1 MIFSI
6 LIIDVFQKNMRKIW
20 LVVLIFFYV
29 CRSIKESGGS
39 LKVYLKCNK
48 FKINMLRCC
57 MFFILK
63 NMHFK
68 FILSC
73 QQLNLFRRYYLI
85 SIDCRLNNRMSPC
98 SLIIKFNFKLFIM
111 KNKNKFQEWMKT
123 ASLFAVFIL
132 LSLGNLTAQCINN
145 SSYGGGILDNT
156 MTTPT
161 TYSNGNW
168 ATEYAPTTV
177 ADAGQYEIGSTVAS
191 DYLTVTDDL
200 NNVITHGAQPVTVTF
215 ATAGSY
221 RVHITTDAACNTNTN
236 SRNLTAE
243 FLSPPGCIMTS
254 PFASATLSS
263 TSTSPVNITTCQYA
277 SEYATLTIQDAGQYE
292 FTSSVATDYITF
304 TDNND
309 NIIAAGITPLQ
320 VNVSSTGT
328 YRTHYAADVS
338 CNTDNSCR
346 TTTGEFLG
354 GQSVPCLY
362 PAPFSEDFNSGSLP
376 TCWTNTSSNS
386 GSANGLWK
394 FSGSAAYGA
403 GSNGKS
409 AGTYAW
415 TDGSTPAV
423 NDVTLITPLIDV
435 TTLTTPMLS
444 FEWFSNNTNNPGDN
458 TTLYIEVNNGS
469 GWTNVATLAGDDPN
483 WVQEDIILTAYA
495 NDTIEI
501 RFINDQTT
509 TSSSA
514 FYNDILLDDV
524 SVVEAPTCLPVDSL
538 LTTNATSNSVDVSWV
553 DPGTG
558 QNWIVEHGPA
568 GFTPGTGTAAI
579 VTGTPYT
586 VTNLSQG
593 TVYDFYVRSDCGG
606 GDSSTYTGP
615 ITDTTSC
622 GGGLA
627 GTYTIDGSQPT
638 GGTNF
643 NSFND
648 IIQEMMLCGIS
659 GAVHV
664 DVQSGTYNEQVYVGT
679 IPGASATNTV
689 TFKGVDPATSI
700 LTFEQNVSADRYT
713 LRMEN
718 TSYLT
723 FDSLT
728 IEAQSSG
735 TYGWIAHIMENTTD
749 ITLRNCSL
757 LTDVS
762 TTSSLAEGVIVSG
775 SNTSYTTG
783 ASGVSNITLEDNYI
797 LGGYNG
803 IRFNG
808 NFGNEVQNVTIEGNH
823 LDDPYYYGIYL
834 LRNDGVTIENNAVDV
849 RSTGTDFSAGIYF
862 SSTDDYQ
869 IIGNTLR
876 GMGRYGI
883 YNTNGGG
890 TSTSRAAI
898 VNNAIGGGFR
908 SNSTLTSGIRILN
921 TSSQYIDIIHNS
933 INVDQ
938 PSGRGLNVSN
948 TSPSNLR
955 IWNNNLAHTPG
966 SGTGY
971 ALYVSSTNSIED
983 IDYNNYY
990 SDGSNFVYYG
1000 SARADLATLQG
1011 VNTPANNDA
1020 NSVSADPLFL
1030 AFDHLLPL
1038 SNAIDN
1044 EGLGIPQI
1052 PIDIEGNPRDPNNPS
1067 IGAYE
1072 FTAPNGDVSLD
1083 EVRLSASECLGSND
1097 SIYFEVSNNLG
1108 STINFGNDPLNFT
1121 WQVTGPVNS
1130 TGTVTVSS
1138 GSLAVGNSAEFGGD
1152 GVDMSVPGNYVIS
1165 LAYIDTNAVND
1176 VVAND
1181 TLMNTF
1187 NVDVDPLLAVSPK
1200 IDTVNV
1206 IGDSVDLTAQSPFF
1220 PGGDFFFTEV
1230 CHYNGFGTGGNSA
1243 AWLVADDYVEITGV
1257 PNSDLDGY
1265 TLEQWNTSSLQS
1277 THTFPSGTVLGPNG
1291 TAVIAVGQLGSS
1303 TPDPQN
1309 YYYHGNGSYTS
1320 SFSSGGSAGRIL
1332 LDPAGSIIDAV
1343 GYSGFSG
1350 YTFPAASNVTASDW
1364 SGNTGSTSGTAGM
1377 RLEGADVNSVTNW
1390 SVVTSANP
1398 QDANVVNT
1406 NVTVP
1411 APASLTGFSWNFQSA
1426 VIDTNVETTVGPFT
1440 VPGIYE
1446 YIAEYTGTPCG
1457 TLYDTAT
1464 VVVLFTDID
1473 VVAAN
1478 DPSCNQGTD
1487 GQIEVTSLGGQAPFT
1502 YAWSDDPNRTGNTAS
1517 GLVAGT
1523 YGVTVTDA
1531 NNVSDSTTITLTN
1544 PAQFPL
1550 SFNMTPSSCGN
1561 ADGQLDVSINGGSSP
1576 YTYAWS
1582 SGGSAALETGLTGGS
1597 QYTVTVTDANG
1608 CVSIDSANVSDA
1620 GAPALTFNIVN
1631 DIDCATDT
1639 DGEVAVSVS
1648 GGALPY
1654 SYNWSNSSTN
1664 ATLSNVAGGNYSVTV
1679 TDSLGC
1685 SVVGTVS
1692 LNDPDTLE
1700 ITSATVNNV
1709 TCNGSAN
1716 GSIQIAVAG
1725 GTLPYSYNWS
1735 NNSNSP
1741 SISGLAPG
1749 SYSGTVTDANGCQ
1762 VVGGPVTVSQPA
1774 APLTAS
1780 VTSTTNVS
1788 CNGGN
1793 DGEGT
1798 VAAAGGTAPYTY
1810 TWSNA
1815 GTGAT
1820 QTGLSA
1826 GSYIVTITDDN
1837 NCQTLQSV
1845 NISQPSALQSVILSS
1860 QDVSCNGGSD
1870 GTATAVA
1877 QGGTSPYT
1885 YAWSNASTGAMA
1897 MGLSQGSYDVTVT
1910 DDNGCTSISSVVIG
1924 EPSALTASISNT
1936 TDVTCFGANNG
1947 TATVTATGGTPGYTY
1962 AWSNNQGNPT
1972 ATGLGAGSYD
1982 VTVTDANG
1990 CNTIVS
1996 TTITEPTALSASLS
2010 ATHVGCN
2017 GGSDGELEAVV
2028 SGGTSPYS
2036 YNWSNGDTNATADSL
2051 TAGLYLVTV
2060 SDANGCNTILS
2071 NFVNEPS
2078 ALTTSLSITSEIT
2091 CNGETDGEVMVN
2103 VQGGTS
2109 PYSFAWSN
2117 SDSTMNAS
2125 NLGAGMVHVTVTD
2138 ANGCMIED
2146 SVSLSEPDVL
2156 AVSIENDEDATCFGY
2171 ANGSGEAI
2179 VQGGTMPYSYSWT
2192 TGTQTAT
2199 ANNLPAGINEI
2210 TVTDANGCMATGTVE
2225 IEEPAQIDTSLVVEN
2240 NGALIAN
2247 AAGSDVTYQWWD
2259 CEAEEIVA
2267 GASGQYFEPAD
2278 NGNFAL
2284 IINEAGCQDTSACF
2298 ELTRVSAGDL
2308 AGETNTFE
2316 VYPNP
2321 NRGQFNVRITGN
2333 SEEPVQLDVMDMQG
2347 KQLLSKNIG
2356 RLSGELVEELNIN
2369 LAAGVYFVKVIRDG
2383 EMSIKRVVVQ

>member
-1 MIFSI
+1 
-6 LIIDVFQKNMRKIW
+6 MR
-20 LVVLIFFYV
+20 
-29 CRSIKESGGS
+29 
-39 LKVYLKCNK
+39 
-48 FKINMLRCC
+48 
-57 MFFILK
+57 
-63 NMHFK
+63 
-68 FILSC
+68 
-73 QQLNLFRRYYLI
+73 
-85 SIDCRLNNRMSPC
+85 
-98 SLIIKFNFKLFIM
+98 
-111 KNKNKFQEWMKT
+111 NKNKFQDWMKT

-145 SSYGGGILDNT
+145 SSYGGGTLNNT

-161 TYSNGNW
+161 TYSFGNW

-177 ADAGQYEIGSTVAS
+177 ADAGQYQIGSTIAS
-191 DYLTVTDDL
+191 DYLTVTDD
-200 NNVITHGAQPVTVTF
+200 NNVVVTHGAQPLNVTF
-215 ATAGSY
+215 TTTGNY
-221 RVHITTDAACNTNTN
+221 RVHINTDALCGTNTA
-236 SRNLTAE
+236 SRSLTAE

-254 PFASATLSS
+254 PYGSATLSS
-263 TSTSPVNITTCQYA
+263 SSTSPVNITTCQFA

-328 YRTHYAADVS
+328 YRTHYAADAS

-346 TTTGEFLG
+346 TTTGEYLSG
-354 GQSVPCLY
+354 TSIPCLSA
-362 PAPFSEDFNSGSLP
+362 APFSEDFNSGSLP
-376 TCWTNTSSNS
+376 NCWTNNSSNPS
-386 GSANGLWK
+386 GNGLWK
-394 FSGSAAYGA
+394 FTGTPGYAA
-403 GSNGKS
+403 GSNGKT

-415 TDGSTPAV
+415 TDGSTPATA
-423 NDVTLITPLIDV
+423 DVTLTTPLIDV
-435 TTLTTPMLS
+435 TALNVPMLS

-458 TTLYIEVNNGS
+458 TTLHIEVNNGS
-469 GWTNVATLAGDDPN
+469 GWTNVASLAGDDPN

-509 TSSSA
+509 AGTA

-538 LTTNATSNSVDVSWV
+538 QTANVGTNSLDLSWV

-558 QNWIVEHGPA
+558 SVWVVEYGPA
-568 GFTPGTGTAAI
+568 GFTPGTGTAAN
-579 VTGTPYT
+579 TTSSPYT
-586 VTNLSQG
+586 VSGLNPG
-593 TVYDFYVRSDCGG
+593 TIYDFYVRADCGG
-606 GDSSTYTGP
+606 GDSATNTGP
-615 ITDTTSC
+615 VTDTTSC
-622 GGGLA
+622 GAGLS
-627 GTYTIDGSQPT
+627 GNFTIDGSQST
-638 GGTNF
+638 AGTNY
-643 NSFND
+643 NSFAD
-648 IIQEMMLCGIS
+648 IVNEMLVCGIS
-659 GAVHV
+659 GPVNV
-664 DVQSGTYNEQVYVGT
+664 DVQPGTYNEQVYLGA

-689 TFKGVDPATSI
+689 TFKGVDPATTI
-700 LTFEQNVSADRYT
+700 LTFEQNQSNDRYT
-713 LRMEN
+713 VRFDG
-718 TSYLT
+718 SSHIT

-735 TYGWIAHIMENTTD
+735 TYGWVVHIMDNTSD
-749 ITLRNCSL
+749 ITLRNCNL
-757 LTDVS
+757 ETDATS
-762 TTSSLAEGVIVSG
+762 TSSFVEGVIVSG

-783 ASGVSNITLEDNYI
+783 ASGVSNITLENNHI
-797 LGGYNG
+797 VGGYNG

-808 NFGNEVQNVTIEGNH
+808 NFGNEVQNTTITGNH
-823 LDDPYYYGIYL
+823 LDSPYYYGIYL
-834 LRNDGVTIENNAVDV
+834 LRNDGVTIADNLVEV
-849 RSTGTDFSAGIYF
+849 RSTGTDFSSAIYF
-862 SSTDDYQ
+862 SSTDDFQ
-869 IIGNTLR
+869 ITGNTLR
-876 GMGRYGI
+876 GMGRNGF

-890 TSTSRAAI
+890 TSTNRSAI

-921 TSSQYIDIIHNS
+921 TSSQYIDIVHNS

-938 PSGRGLNVSN
+938 PSGRALNVSN

-966 SGTGY
+966 SGSGY

-1020 NSVSADPLFL
+1020 NSVSADPVFL
-1030 AFDHLLPL
+1030 AFDNLLPF
-1038 SNAIDN
+1038 SNLIDD

-1052 PIDIEGNPRDPNNPS
+1052 PVDINGAPRDPNNPS

-1072 FTAPNGDVSLD
+1072 YTAPNGDVSLD
-1083 EVRLSASECLGSND
+1083 EVNLANSECLGSND
-1097 SIYFEVSNNLG
+1097 SIYFTVTNNLG
-1108 STINFGNDPLNFT
+1108 STIDFSNDPLNFT

-1130 TGTVTVSS
+1130 NGSITVNTGN
-1138 GSLAVGNSAEFGGD
+1138 LAVSNSVEFGGD
-1152 GVDMSVPGNYVIS
+1152 GVNMSLPGTYTVS
-1165 LAYIDTNAVND
+1165 LAYIDTNGVNDVAVND
-1176 VVAND
+1176 
-1181 TLMNTF
+1181 TLIMSATLT
-1187 NVDVDPLLAVSPK
+1187 VDPLLAVSPK
-1200 IDTVNV
+1200 IDTVV
-1206 IGDSVDLTAQSPFF
+1206 VSGDSVDLTAQSPFF
-1220 PGGDFFFTEV
+1220 PGGDFFFTEI

-1243 AWLVADDYVEITGV
+1243 AWLQADDYIEITGV
-1257 PNSDLDGY
+1257 PNSDLAGF
-1265 TLEQWNTSSLQS
+1265 TLEQWSTSALNG
-1277 THTFPSGTVLGPNG
+1277 TYTFPPGTVLGPNG
-1291 TAVIAVGQLGSS
+1291 TAVFGVGQLGGS
-1303 TPDPQN
+1303 TPSPSN
-1309 YYYHGNGSYTS
+1309 FYYHANGTYTGG
-1320 SFSSGGSAGRIL
+1320 FSSGGSAGRIL
-1332 LDPAGSIIDAV
+1332 LDPSGNIVDAV

-1350 YTFPAASNVTASDW
+1350 YTFPAASNVTAADW
-1364 SGNTGSTSGTAGM
+1364 SGNTSSTSGTAGM

-1390 SVVTSANP
+1390 TVVTAGNP

-1411 APASLTGFSWNFQSA
+1411 APASLTGFTWNFQSS

-1446 YIAEYTGTPCG
+1446 YVAEYTGTPCG
-1457 TLYDTAT
+1457 TVYDTAT
-1464 VVVLFTDID
+1464 VVVAFTELD

-1487 GQIEVTSLGGQAPFT
+1487 GSIEVTSLGGQAPFT
-1502 YAWSDDPNRTGNTAS
+1502 YSWSDDPLRTGNLAT
-1517 GLVAGT
+1517 GLAAGSYT
-1523 YGVTVTDA
+1523 VIVTDA
-1531 NNVSDSTTITLTN
+1531 NNVSDTGTVTLTN

-1550 SFNMTPSSCGN
+1550 SFTMTPSSCGN
-1561 ADGQLDVSINGGSSP
+1561 NDGELSVTATGGVSP
-1576 YTYAWS
+1576 YSYAWS
-1582 SGGSAALETGLTGGS
+1582 SGGSAATESGLAGGTS
-1597 QYTVTVTDANG
+1597 YTVTVTDGNG

-1620 GAPALTFNIVN
+1620 GAPSLSFNIIN
-1631 DIDCATDT
+1631 DIDCAEDT
-1639 DGEVAVSVS
+1639 DGEVQVSVS
-1648 GGALPY
+1648 GGAMPY
-1654 SYNWSNSSTN
+1654 SYNWSNSTTAS
-1664 ATLSNVAGGNYSVTV
+1664 TLSSVSGGNYSVTV

-1685 SVVGTVS
+1685 SIVGTVS

-1700 ITSATVNNV
+1700 ITSATVNDV
-1709 TCNGSAN
+1709 TCNGAAN
-1716 GSIQIAVAG
+1716 GSIQVSVAG

-1947 TATVTATGGTPGYTY
+1947 TATVTAAGGTPGYTY

-2171 ANGSGEAI
+2171 ANGSGEAV

-2192 TGTQTAT
+2192 SGTQTAT

-2267 GASGQYFEPAD
+2267 GASGQYFEPAA
-2278 NGNFAL
+2278 NGDFAL
-2284 IINEAGCQDTSACF
+2284 IINVAGCQDTSDCF
-2298 ELTRVSAGDL
+2298 ALTRVSVADL
-2308 AGETNTFE
+2308 AGGTNTFE